1 MLERLSRLGPLT
13 GVVFSLLAIAGFA
26 TAQKPPG
33 AKADGARVVAFYQAH
48 GTSQKV
54 ADLLL
59 MLAFAVFLFFA
70 GALRGHLRRIPAAG
84 GLGAVLLAGAAVL
97 TAGAALFFGCDFA
110 LASAPADLAPAAA
123 QALNVLALYLVL
135 PVMAGGF
142 VFGVASG
149 LAILRWAPLPRWLG
163 WVAILIGI
171 GIATPALI
179 GALILLFLW
188 TATVG
193 VLVFR
198 RGGVDAH
205 AAGAVVAASG

>member
-1 MLERLSRLGPLT
+1 MLERMSRLGPLT

-33 AKADGARVVAFYQAH
+33 AKAGGAQVVAFYQVH
-48 GTSQKV
+48 GSNQKV

-70 GALRGHLRRIPAAG
+70 GALREHLRRTPG
-84 GLGAVLLAGAAVL
+84 TEGLGAVLLAGAAVL

-142 VFGVASG
+142 SCSAWRERPGRS
-149 LAILRWAPLPRWLG
+149 LRWAPLPRWLG
-163 WVAILIGI
+163 WVAIAIGV
-171 GIATPALI
+171 GLATPALDR
-179 GALILLFLW
+179 A
-188 TATVG
+188 
-193 VLVFR
+193 R
-198 RGGVDAH
+198 
-205 AAGAVVAASG
+205 